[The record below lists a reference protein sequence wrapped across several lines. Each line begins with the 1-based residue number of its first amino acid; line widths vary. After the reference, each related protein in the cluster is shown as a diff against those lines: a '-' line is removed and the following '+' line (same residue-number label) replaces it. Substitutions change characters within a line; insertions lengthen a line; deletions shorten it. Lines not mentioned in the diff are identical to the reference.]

1 MQDALF
7 NQGLALPAKSAAV
20 FFLNGRRLDHRTHPR
35 FAALVGQQRAKQRL
49 AVDPV
54 GLGPS
59 AAARGRD
66 RGRID
71 DVAFNPFLL
80 QHAVNPEA
88 VQTRFLNDDDRQGFT
103 GPRKCLTPQL
113 CKARQ

>member
-1 MQDALF
+1 MSE
-7 NQGLALPAKSAAV
+7 KKWV
-20 FFLNGRRLDHRTHPR
+20 
-35 FAALVGQQRAKQRL
+35 L
-49 AVDPV
+49 AVQLPGV
-54 GLGPS
+54 NRPWEAVRRCAGLEGVRLY

-88 VQTRFLNDDDRQGFT
+88 VQ
-103 GPRKCLTPQL
+103 
-113 CKARQ
+113 